1 VATVAALR
9 TDYVNQYLGGRVD
22 GSTKPWSDDELD
34 RFINDAVILL
44 WPDFGLLVY
53 DELQTVETTQF
64 FDVPAAIVA
73 LAPYKISRVMI
84 RQGAPGEGGI
94 VTDQATGWRPHP
106 GNQFYVKTRIRT
118 GQTFGVYA
126 FHAFSVADLD
136 TSLEP
141 AICYR
146 AASAAYGALGG
157 GLVDWQRQQN
167 LDTGR
172 MVSYADAVG
181 LSAYWERRYQEA
193 TVRHPSRIAFAPRAS
208 SRSR

>member
-1 VATVAALR
+1 MATVEDLR
-9 TDYVNQYLGGRVD
+9 TGYVNKYLGSRID
-22 GSTKPWSDDELD
+22 GSSKPWSNEELD
-34 RFINDAVILL
+34 RFIADAVIRL

-53 DELQTVETTQF
+53 DELETGETTQF
-64 FDVPAAIVA
+64 FDVPASIVA

-126 FHAFSVADLD
+126 FHAFVIGDLD
-136 TSLEP
+136 VSLEP

-167 LDTGR
+167 LDSGR

-181 LSAYWERRYQEA
+181 LSAYYERLYQES
-193 TVRHPSRIAFAPRAS
+193 TVRHPSRIAFAPRS
-208 SRSR
+208 SNRSR

>member
-1 VATVAALR
+1 VSTVAALR
-9 TDYVNQYLGGRVD
+9 TDYVNKYLGSRVD
-22 GSTKPWSDDELD
+22 GSAKPWSDDEIN
-34 RFINDAVILL
+34 RFITDAVTRL

-53 DELQTVETTQF
+53 DELETLESTQF
-64 FDVPAAIVA
+64 FNVPAGIVA
-73 LAPYKISRVMI
+73 QAPYKISRVMI

-94 VTDQATGWRPHP
+94 VTDQATAWRPHP

-126 FHAFSVADLD
+126 FHAYSVSDLD
-136 TSLEP
+136 VSLEP
-141 AICYR
+141 AIAMR
-146 AASAAYGALGG
+146 AASSAYGALGG

-167 LDTGR
+167 LDSGR

-181 LSAYWERRYQEA
+181 LSAYWERQYQEA

>member
-1 VATVAALR
+1 MATAELIRQTYLNA
-9 TDYVNQYLGGRVD
+9 YLGGRVD
-22 GSTKPWSDDELD
+22 GSARPWSDDELD
-34 RFINDAVILL
+34 RFILDAVIRL

-53 DELQTVETTQF
+53 DELETVETTQF

-126 FHAFSVADLD
+126 FHAFGITDLD
-136 TSLEP
+136 ISLEP
-141 AICYR
+141 AIGYR
-146 AASAAYGALGG
+146 AASAAYGGLGG
-157 GLVDWQRQQN
+157 SLVDWQRQQN
-167 LDTGR
+167 LDSGR
-172 MVSYADAVG
+172 MVSYSDAVG
-181 LSAYWERRYQEA
+181 LSAYYERQYQES
-193 TVRHPSRIAFAPRAS
+193 TVRHPSRIAFAPRS
-208 SRSR
+208 SNRSR